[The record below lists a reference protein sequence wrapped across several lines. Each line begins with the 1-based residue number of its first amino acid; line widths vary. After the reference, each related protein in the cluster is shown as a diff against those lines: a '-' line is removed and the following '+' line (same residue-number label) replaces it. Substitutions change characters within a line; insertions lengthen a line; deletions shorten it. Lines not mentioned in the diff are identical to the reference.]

1 MLALQEA
8 LINKICKEKGEKDKI
23 LKEIADLQK
32 LSKKEF
38 LDWAKGRE
46 KYYTDQQ
53 KVIIDIFEKMI
64 ENDMDQ

>member
-1 MLALQEA
+1 M
-8 LINKICKEKGEKDKI
+8 
-23 LKEIADLQK
+23 LKEITDLQK

-38 LDWAKGRE
+38 LEWAKGRE

-53 KVIIDIFEKMI
+53 KVIIDMFEKMT